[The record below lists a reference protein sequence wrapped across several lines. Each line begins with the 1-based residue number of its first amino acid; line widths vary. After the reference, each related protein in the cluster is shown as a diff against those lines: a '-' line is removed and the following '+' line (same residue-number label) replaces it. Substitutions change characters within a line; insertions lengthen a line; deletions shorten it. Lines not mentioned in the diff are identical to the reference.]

1 MNNTPI
7 KEVNTWD
14 YALFNLRRLTFMK
27 GISST
32 RLGEMY
38 RKSKAVCTGCAIE
51 PMRYSQSRR
60 MRRLITGDT
69 KLTLLDIAVLSN
81 ALDVPPQD
89 LSFMKPT
96 DFEKK
101 YIDPIK
107 DSVGKVKSKKKKWI
121 RPKNI

>member
-1 MNNTPI
+1 MNNTPKSEI
-7 KEVNTWD
+7 QTWD
-14 YALFNLRRLTFMK
+14 YALFNLRRFTFIK

-32 RLGEMY
+32 RLATLY
-38 RKSKAVCTGCAIE
+38 RKSKAVCTGAALE
-51 PMRYSQSRR
+51 PMSYSQARR

-69 KLTLLDIAVLSN
+69 KLSLLDISIFSN

-89 LSFMKPT
+89 LSFMKPE

-107 DSVGKVKSKKKKWI
+107 DSARKVKPKKKEWT